1 MIKIKFLRFTLF
13 LVLAAFAAGGRAAA
27 GAIALTLEQ
36 CSRDAAAHSP
46 RVKQLRAQALAQK
59 QLYQSAGAAY
69 YPSLYFDAY
78 VGWVSEVPKITLGPL
93 GGMQFGDN
101 WSYSAGPT
109 LEYILFD
116 YGGRSGALDGARSAW
131 QSAEKE
137 AAFVL
142 KTALLD
148 VRRAYL
154 AVQNDLEN
162 IYLTAG
168 QLKVAQKQ
176 LADVQAA
183 FKAGGK
189 SRLDVTLALKQE
201 LRARANIS
209 AARGALGSHLR
220 DLFAL
225 TGVDYGID
233 PHYPTDWRVPPDARD
248 TPATAFVR
256 ADGLEETLKIFT
268 PFSAFVFDEDIP
280 SLAALEDMA
289 QYYQNLA
296 RSLEAGLYPRLALS
310 GGAYLEYP
318 NGPINESVFLGRA
331 GISMRLPLYEA
342 SKTRGQSAAQKSM
355 AAAARYQKADLGDS
369 LKNIFFSARG
379 MLGAL
384 KDQARLTQGV
394 IAAAQ
399 EAAALTY
406 EAYKAGALTFLEV
419 DNANLALLES
429 QIMLADI
436 YIQTL
441 GNMAVLDNLGRA
453 DSPLTG
459 DNL

>member
-1 MIKIKFLRFTLF
+1 MLRYIGFF
-13 LVLAAFAAGGRAAA
+13 VLVLFASSAFAGEA
-27 GAIALTLEQ
+27 ALTLARCE
-36 CSRDAAAHSP
+36 RDALEHSP
-46 RVKQLRAQALAQK
+46 RVKQLQAQALAQK

-69 YPSLYFDAY
+69 YPSLYFDARG
-78 VGWVSEVPKITLGPL
+78 GWVSEVPKITLGPL
-93 GGMQFGDN
+93 SARFGDN
-101 WSYSAGPT
+101 WSYSAGPS

-116 YGGRSGALDGARSAW
+116 YGGRGNALKSALSAW
-131 QSAEKE
+131 RSAEKE
-137 AAFVL
+137 AAFAR

-148 VRRAYL
+148 VRRAYF
-154 AVQNDLEN
+154 AVQNDLES

-168 QLKVAQKQ
+168 QLKAAQKQ

-189 SRLDVTLALKQE
+189 SRLDVSLALKQE

-209 AARGALGSHLR
+209 AARGALGAHLR

-225 TGVDYGID
+225 TGADYGID
-233 PHYPTDWRVPPDARD
+233 PLYPTDWRVPPDARD

-256 ADGLEETLKIFT
+256 ADGLEETLKFFD

-280 SLAALEDMA
+280 ALAALEDMA
-289 QYYQNLA
+289 QYYRSLA
-296 RSLEAGLYPRLALS
+296 RSLEAGLYPRIALS
-310 GGAYLEYP
+310 GGAYIEYP
-318 NGPINESVFLGRA
+318 NGPIDESVFLGRA

-342 SKTRGQSAAQKSM
+342 SKTRAQSGAQKSM
-355 AAAARYQKADLGDS
+355 AAASLYRKEDLEDS
-369 LKNIFFSARG
+369 LKNMFFSARG

-384 KDQARLTQGV
+384 KEQTRLTQGM
-394 IAAAQ
+394 IAAAR

-406 EAYKAGALTFLEV
+406 EAYRAGAFTFLEV

-436 YIQTL
+436 YIRTL

-453 DSPLTG
+453 AAQGG
-459 DNL
+459 DDL